1 MILYWFIVA
10 LLPPATH
17 SSSPWSSSLTSCRF
31 REALTLL
38 HPSLLLSSFLYSFTL
53 HPPSVVPSPDSA
65 SFFSRH
71 AALFPHQNKL
81 TLSLPSFSFSLS
93 LPCFTI
99 HCASLPPRAPSVHK
113 NLPPQPLYVVTY
125 LSIALQLICQLVS
138 LNCLRIYNLARRWA
152 RVCLSFQHR

>member
-1 MILYWFIVA
+1 MA

-17 SSSPWSSSLTSCRF
+17 SSSPWSSSLTSCSF
-31 REALTLL
+31 REALALL

-65 SFFSRH
+65 SFFFTARSAVSPSKQAH
-71 AALFPHQNKL
+71 ALP
-81 TLSLPSFSFSLS
+81 TLSLFLSLS

-99 HCASLPPRAPSVHK
+99 HCASPPPRAPSVHK